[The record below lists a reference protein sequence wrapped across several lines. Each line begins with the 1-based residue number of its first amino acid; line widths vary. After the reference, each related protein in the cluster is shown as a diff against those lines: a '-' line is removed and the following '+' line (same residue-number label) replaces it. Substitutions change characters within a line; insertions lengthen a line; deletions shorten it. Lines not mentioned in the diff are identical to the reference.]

1 MMDYTNLSQAIIS
14 GVGGRDN
21 IRSVV
26 HCATRLRFKLRDV
39 QKAQT
44 NVLEKTDGVITVVQS
59 GGQYQ
64 VVIGNH
70 VADVYDNLVKVGG
83 LASEE
88 AVPDDRP
95 TEHEHVRFIDRAI
108 DLVSGI
114 FSPILGVLCATGMI
128 KGFVA
133 MAVTFKWLSETGGT
147 YQIINAIG
155 DQFFY
160 FLPVMLGYTAAKKFG
175 LNHFIGLAI
184 GATLCYPGIVALSSS
199 KNTLFTLF
207 SGTVLESPI
216 HTSFLGIPVITMNY
230 TSSVIPVIL
239 AVWFAA
245 KLQKAS
251 RRVIPD
257 AVKTFLVPF
266 FVLLIAVP
274 VTLLAIGPVATWAS
288 TLISHACLT
297 VYQFNP
303 TIAGV
308 LLGGCWQLLVMF
320 GLHWGLVPLEMT
332 NLSAQGFDPILVL
345 TFAAS
350 FAQTG
355 VCLALT
361 LQTKSQKTRSI
372 GIPAVISGIFGITEP
387 AIYGLSLP
395 RKRPF
400 MLSCIAA
407 AVGGGILGFFG
418 SAAYMVSGLG
428 IFGIPAML
436 NPKTGLAW
444 DFYGVLIAISVA
456 FVLGFTLQYIFGR
469 RFVDTVPEETPASST
484 ASENTV
490 QSPAVS

>member
-1 MMDYTNLSQAIIS
+1 MDYTNLSQAIIS

-26 HCATRLRFKLRDV
+26 HCATRLRFKLWDV

-88 AVPDDRP
+88 AVPDDKSA
-95 TEHEHVRFIDRAI
+95 EHEHVRFIDRAI

-133 MAVTFKWLSETGGT
+133 MAVTFKWLSETSGT

-207 SGTVLESPI
+207 SDTVLESPI

-239 AVWFAA
+239 AVWVR
-245 KLQKAS
+245 S
-251 RRVIPD
+251 
-257 AVKTFLVPF
+257 KTSKS
-266 FVLLIAVP
+266 
-274 VTLLAIGPVATWAS
+274 GPPCHS
-288 TLISHACLT
+288 
-297 VYQFNP
+297 
-303 TIAGV
+303 
-308 LLGGCWQLLVMF
+308 
-320 GLHWGLVPLEMT
+320 
-332 NLSAQGFDPILVL
+332 
-345 TFAAS
+345 
-350 FAQTG
+350 
-355 VCLALT
+355 
-361 LQTKSQKTRSI
+361 
-372 GIPAVISGIFGITEP
+372 
-387 AIYGLSLP
+387 
-395 RKRPF
+395 
-400 MLSCIAA
+400 
-407 AVGGGILGFFG
+407 
-418 SAAYMVSGLG
+418 
-428 IFGIPAML
+428 
-436 NPKTGLAW
+436 
-444 DFYGVLIAISVA
+444 
-456 FVLGFTLQYIFGR
+456 
-469 RFVDTVPEETPASST
+469 
-484 ASENTV
+484 
-490 QSPAVS
+490 